1 MLVWL
6 FWGLV
11 TFCVYAY
18 IGYPLLLFILSL
30 VRRRTRE
37 PDARFTSALSIIV
50 PAHNEAA
57 VIGAKLGNLL
67 GQDYPAERLEIIVAS
82 DGSDDE
88 TEGIVT
94 RVSQHDPRV
103 KLLGLPRRGKAH
115 ALNTAVDSAGG
126 EVLVFSDANAM
137 LEPGALRYLARH
149 FADPGV
155 GGVAGG
161 LRYVRGNDTGGA
173 GLGEM
178 LYWRYDQWLKQM
190 ETKVGNAISAD
201 GALYAIRR
209 DLYVPIADP
218 SATDDFAISS
228 RVVVQGYR
236 LIYEPHAMVSES
248 TAGSSGREFLR
259 KVRIVNR
266 GLRSLFGLGGFLF
279 PWRGGFYA
287 VQLISHKLL
296 RRLVPFVLLL
306 LLVINV
312 VLWPLGVLYRVALA
326 AQVVVY
332 GLGLLGFLLRNTRWG
347 RIWFVYVPYYF
358 CQANLAAA
366 LGWMWLLRGQRI
378 AVWQPQREGVRLKQC

>member
-6 FWGLV
+6 FLGLIV
-11 TFCVYAY
+11 FCLYAY
-18 IGYPLLLFILSL
+18 IGYPLLLFLLSL
-30 VRRRTRE
+30 VRHRTHE
-37 PDARFTSALSIIV
+37 PDAGFTPGLSIIV

-57 VIGAKLGNLL
+57 VIGAKLENLL
-67 GQDYPAERLEIIVAS
+67 GQDYPADRLEIIVAS

-88 TEGIVT
+88 TENIVT
-94 RVSQHDPRV
+94 CISQRDPRV
-103 KLLGLPRRGKAH
+103 RLLDLPRRGKAN
-115 ALNTAVDSAGG
+115 ALNAAAAIARE
-126 EVLVFSDANAM
+126 EVLIFSDANA
-137 LEPGALRYLARH
+137 LLDPDALRYLARY
-149 FADPGV
+149 FADAGV

-236 LIYEPHAMVSES
+236 LIYEPRAMVSES

-287 VQLISHKLL
+287 VQLVSHKLL
-296 RRLVPFVLLL
+296 RRLVPFVLPLL
-306 LLVINV
+306 LAINAA
-312 VLWPLGVLYRVALA
+312 LWPLGVLYRVTLA
-326 AQVVVY
+326 AQIVIY

-347 RIWFVYVPYYF
+347 RIGPIYVPYYF

-366 LGWMWLLRGQRI
+366 LGWVWLLRGQRI
-378 AVWQPQREGVRLKQC
+378 AVWQPQREGVVKQC

>member
-1 MLVWL
+1 VLVWL

-11 TFCVYAY
+11 AFCLYAY
-18 IGYPLLLFILSL
+18 IGYSLLLFLLSL
-30 VRRRTRE
+30 VRRRACE
-37 PDARFTSALSIIV
+37 PEAEFTPTLSIVV
-50 PAHNEAA
+50 PAHNEAG
-57 VIGAKLGNLL
+57 VIGAKLNNLL
-67 GQDYPAERLEIIVAS
+67 GQDYPANRLEIIVAS

-88 TEGIVT
+88 TESIVS
-94 RVSQHDPRV
+94 RISRRDPRV

-115 ALNTAVDSAGG
+115 ALNSAVASTGG

-137 LEPGALRYLARH
+137 LDPDALCYLVHH

-161 LRYVRGNDTGGA
+161 LRYVRGSDTNGA

-178 LYWRYDQWLKQM
+178 LYWRYDQWLKRM

-209 DLYVPIADP
+209 GLYVPIADP

-228 RVVVQGYR
+228 RVVMQGCR
-236 LIYEPHAMVSES
+236 LIYEPRAMVSES
-248 TAGSSGREFLR
+248 TAGGSGREFLR

-266 GLRSLFGLGGFLF
+266 GLRSLFGLGGFLY

-296 RRLVPFVLLL
+296 RRLVPFVLPL
-306 LLVINV
+306 LLVINA
-312 VLWPLGVLYRVALA
+312 VLWPLGFLYRVILA

-332 GLGLLGFLLRNTRWG
+332 GLGLLGFLLRNTRLG
-347 RIWFVYVPYYF
+347 RAGLVYVPYYF

-366 LGWMWLLRGQRI
+366 LGWVWLLRGQRI
-378 AVWQPQREGVRLKQC
+378 AVWQPQREGAVKQC